1 MFLSIYVSRFQ
12 SLSNQHHQNVGPV
25 LIFALKWRAN
35 TYLYTSWKTC
45 ICFIWMINNI
55 FHLSRDL
62 WMFKCCF
69 ISQNLCHKNVRWHF
83 VLTTFFLY
91 SLSFIDI
98 VFFVFFLDK
107 ALVWLFNPSG
117 IKDSQHIWVLY
128 LWKCPF
134 YIKLN
139 NCIISLICVE
149 IKSKFINS
157 KFSQIILIGC
167 HLS

>member
-1 MFLSIYVSRFQ
+1 MLSSEGQ
-12 SLSNQHHQNVGPV
+12 T
-25 LIFALKWRAN
+25 LIFIHLEKHVFVLSEWS
-35 TYLYTSWKTC
+35 T
-45 ICFIWMINNI
+45 IFFIFPGIYEC
-55 FHLSRDL
+55 LSSVL
-62 WMFKCCF
+62 C
-69 ISQNLCHKNVRWHF
+69 QNLCHKTSGGILF
-83 VLTTFFLY
+83 LQQFFFWY
-91 SLSFIDI
+91 SLSVIDI
-98 VFFVFFLDK
+98 VFFLDK

>member
-1 MFLSIYVSRFQ
+1 MLSSEGQTLIFIHLEKHVFVLSEWSTIFFIFPGIYECLSAVLYVKIYV
-12 SLSNQHHQNVGPV
+12 
-25 LIFALKWRAN
+25 IK
-35 TYLYTSWKTC
+35 TSGG
-45 ICFIWMINNI
+45 ILF
-55 FHLSRDL
+55 L
-62 WMFKCCF
+62 
-69 ISQNLCHKNVRWHF
+69 QQ
-83 VLTTFFLY
+83 FFLY

-128 LWKCPF
+128 LRKCPF

-139 NCIISLICVE
+139 NCIISPICVE
-149 IKSKFINS
+149 IISKFLNL